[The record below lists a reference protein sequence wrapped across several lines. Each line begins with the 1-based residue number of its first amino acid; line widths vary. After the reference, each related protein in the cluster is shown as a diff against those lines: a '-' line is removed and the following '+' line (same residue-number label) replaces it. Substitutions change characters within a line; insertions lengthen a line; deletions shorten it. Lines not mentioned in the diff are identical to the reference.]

1 MDKYGVKS
9 TYDAITNRLLNYIN
23 TEYLGKNNALRA
35 ACEKELQ
42 REGTVFQ
49 EPYIE
54 ANPAYFEVTDGLH
67 KADLEED
74 VKKIFLKMADKNLGV
89 FKNPYKHQ
97 VEALEEIGRAHV

>member
-42 REGTVFQ
+42 RE
-49 EPYIE
+49 
-54 ANPAYFEVTDGLH
+54 
-67 KADLEED
+67 
-74 VKKIFLKMADKNLGV
+74 
-89 FKNPYKHQ
+89 
-97 VEALEEIGRAHV
+97 